1 MKRLKFTDRTKYTE
15 YIISYN
21 KAKLN
26 RYFNVNTKQY
36 RYISIVKSTLY
47 SINILSSTID
57 AYILC
62 SEYFNNQD
70 PAKWGAKVFGLN
82 DKSIIQD
89 LISSRSFI
97 EVVNKEDSQT
107 SE

>member
-1 MKRLKFTDRTKYTE
+1 MKRLKFTDQTKYAE
-15 YIISYN
+15 YLRSYN

-26 RYFNVNTKQY
+26 RYFSVNTKQY
-36 RYISIVKSTLY
+36 MYISIVKFTLY
-47 SINILSSTID
+47 SMDILCSTKD

-70 PAKWGAKVFGLN
+70 PAKWGTKVFGLN
-82 DKSIIQD
+82 DKYIIQN

-97 EVVNKEDSQT
+97 EVVDKEVSQT